1 MIEQNKYLIVVT
13 GPTASGKTALS
24 IALAKAFQTE
34 VISADSRQF
43 FKEMQVGTA
52 RPTAEELEGIKHHFL
67 GHISIHDIYNAG
79 IFEKDA
85 LEVLDTIFE
94 TKNVAIVCGGSGM
107 YVNALCYGLDE
118 LPKQDKEL
126 RLKLEELLKQK
137 GIEALQEKLKVL
149 DSEYYKMV
157 DLQNPHRLMRAIEVC
172 INTGIPY
179 SQLRK
184 GEKKERNFK
193 ILKIGIDWPREK
205 LYERINQRVDLMF
218 EQGLVEEAKKLIPFK
233 NINALQTVGYRELFD
248 YFEGKCTLE
257 EAKELIKQNTRRFA
271 KRQLTWFRKDQ
282 EIKWFKPEETNSII
296 PYLQTFIHA

>member
-1 MIEQNKYLIVVT
+1 MNHPNKYLIVVT

-43 FKEMQVGTA
+43 FKEMHIGTA

-67 GHISIHDIYNAG
+67 GHISIHDNYNAG
-79 IFEKDA
+79 FFEIDA

-118 LPKQDKEL
+118 LPKQDEEL
-126 RLKLEELLKQK
+126 RLELEELFKQK

-149 DSEYYKMV
+149 DPEYYKMV
-157 DLQNPHRLMRAIEVC
+157 DLQNPHRLIRAIEVC

-184 GEKKERNFK
+184 GEKKKRNFK

-218 EQGLVEEAKKLIPFK
+218 EQGLVEEVKKLIPFK

-248 YFEGKCTLE
+248 YFEGKYTLE

-271 KRQLTWFRKDQ
+271 KRQLTWFRKDK
-282 EIKWFKPEETNSII
+282 EINWFKPEEINSII
-296 PYLQTFIHA
+296 SYLQTFIHA

>member
-1 MIEQNKYLIVVT
+1 MNHPNKYLIVVT

-43 FKEMQVGTA
+43 FKEMQIGTA

-67 GHISIHDIYNAG
+67 GHISIHDYYNAG
-79 IFEKDA
+79 MFEKDA
-85 LEVLDTIFE
+85 LEELDTIFE

-118 LPKQDKEL
+118 LPKQDEEL
-126 RLKLEELLKQK
+126 RLELEELMKQK
-137 GIEALQEKLKVL
+137 GIEALQEKLKAL
-149 DSEYYKMV
+149 DPEYYKMV

-184 GEKKERNFK
+184 GEKKKRNFK

-218 EQGLVEEAKKLIPFK
+218 EQGLVEEVKKLIPFK

-248 YFEGKCTLE
+248 YFEGKYTLE

-271 KRQLTWFRKDQ
+271 KRQLTWFRKDK
-282 EIKWFKPEETNSII
+282 EIKWFKPEEINSII
-296 PYLQTFIHA
+296 SYLQTFIHA